1 MSEHHPEHRPEGHG
15 HPHRHETGGAAPG
28 PLADASVR
36 TARPSDAPAVGLV
49 QATVYQAELADVLAP
64 EVLAELTGPRFA
76 AAWRRS
82 LERPPSTRH
91 RLLVACA
98 GPQVVGYV
106 ALGPAEDEP
115 GLDVDRSGM
124 VYDGGVHPDGRGT
137 GHGSR
142 LLNAAVDTLRAGQD
156 DLASVVIWARADAQ
170 GTLAFLQAAG
180 FLPDG
185 AWRDRVVGEDGR
197 TTREVR
203 LVAEV

>member
-1 MSEHHPEHRPEGHG
+1 MSEHHHEHTHH
-15 HPHRHETGGAAPG
+15 HPHEGGSAAAAPG

-49 QATVYQAELADVLAP
+49 QATVYQAELTGVLAP
-64 EVLAELTGPRFA
+64 ELLEELTGPRFA
-76 AAWRRS
+76 AVWRRS

-106 ALGPAEDEP
+106 ALGPAEEEP
-115 GLDVDRSGM
+115 GVDAERTGM
-124 VYDGGVHPDGRGT
+124 VYDGAVHPDARGA

-142 LLNAAVDTLRAGQD
+142 LLNAAVDTLRAGNDQ
-156 DLASVVIWARADAQ
+156 LEAVTTWVRADAE
-170 GTLAFLQAAG
+170 TSLAFLQAAG
-180 FLPDG
+180 FAPDG

>member
-1 MSEHHPEHRPEGHG
+1 MSEHHPDHSSPPGHLHQHG
-15 HPHRHETGGAAPG
+15 PGGAAPG

-49 QATVYQAELADVLAP
+49 QATIYQAELADLLAP
-64 EVLAELTGPRFA
+64 EVLEELTGPRFGTI
-76 AAWRRS
+76 WRRS

-98 GPQVVGYV
+98 GSQVVGYA

-115 GLDVDRSGM
+115 GLDVERSGM
-124 VYDGGVHPDGRGT
+124 VYDGGVHPDGRGA

-142 LLNAAVDTLRAGQD
+142 LLNAAVDTLRAGND
-156 DLASVVIWARADAQ
+156 DLTSVVVWVRADAQ
-170 GTLAFLQAAG
+170 ATLGFLQAAG
-180 FLPDG
+180 FSPDG

-197 TTREVR
+197 TTRELR

>member
-1 MSEHHPEHRPEGHG
+1 VSEHQPDPHPEHRGHQHG
-15 HPHRHETGGAAPG
+15 APG

-49 QATVYQAELADVLAP
+49 QAAVYRAELADLLAP
-64 EVLAELTGPRFA
+64 EVLEQLTGPRFGTI
-76 AAWRRS
+76 WRRS
-82 LERPPSTRH
+82 LERPPSTLH

-115 GLDVDRSGM
+115 GLDGLRSGM
-124 VYDGGVHPDGRGT
+124 VYDGGVHPDARGA

-142 LLNAAVDTLRAGQD
+142 LLNAAVDTLRAGTD
-156 DLASVVIWARADAQ
+156 GLSAVVTWVRADAQ
-170 GTLAFLQAAG
+170 GPLAFLQAAG
-180 FLPDG
+180 FGPDG
-185 AWRDRVVGEDGR
+185 AWRDRVVAEDGR